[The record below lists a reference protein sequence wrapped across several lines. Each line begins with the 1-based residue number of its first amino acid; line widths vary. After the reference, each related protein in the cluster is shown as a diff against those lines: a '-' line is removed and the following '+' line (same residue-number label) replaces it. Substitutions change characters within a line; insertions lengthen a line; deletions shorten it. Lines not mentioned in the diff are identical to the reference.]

1 MSDNYQIVSIPLN
14 QHELHTII
22 TALQFRAD
30 MWESDIAGSDK
41 EAAENSRDLDLIE
54 MLEKFK
60 TE

>member
-1 MSDNYQIVSIPLN
+1 MSINYDIVNIPLD

-30 MWESDIAGSDK
+30 LWELEIAGGNTEVAD
-41 EAAENSRDLDLIE
+41 NRRDLDLIE
-54 MLEKFK
+54 TLEKFK